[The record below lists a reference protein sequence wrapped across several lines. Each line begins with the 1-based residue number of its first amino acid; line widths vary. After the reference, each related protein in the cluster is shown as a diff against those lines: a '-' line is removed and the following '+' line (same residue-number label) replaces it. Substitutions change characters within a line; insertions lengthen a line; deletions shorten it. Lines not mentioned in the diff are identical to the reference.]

1 MTSGLSGRVD
11 KIGFS
16 VVSNLCKFGTS
27 CFFRQLTIVSLRD
40 LCNRLLHKLIT
51 GISCRELC
59 HIFQVAHGVA
69 GGVRERNFDV
79 GGKIFNKFAA
89 PYATP
94 LNSTGLNS
102 GVSNSSHSS
111 RNSIVFRLCIRGCV
125 KLQQPV
131 ILRQHLHLTDGNG
144 IEFRQA
150 LRLRDSFVDEHCIQI
165 FQIGQAHE
173 L

>member
-1 MTSGLSGRVD
+1 MTSGLSGRVV

-16 VVSNLCKFGTS
+16 AVSNLCKFCTS
-27 CFFRQLTIVSLRD
+27 CFFRQLAIVSLRD

-59 HIFQVAHGVA
+59 HIFQSAHGVA

-79 GGKIFNKFAA
+79 GGKIFNKFVA

-94 LNSTGLNS
+94 SNSTGLNS

-111 RNSIVFRLCIRGCV
+111 KKFNRVSIVYPR
-125 KLQQPV
+125 
-131 ILRQHLHLTDGNG
+131 LRQAAATCDPPS
-144 IEFRQA
+144 A
-150 LRLRDSFVDEHCIQI
+150 PSF
-165 FQIGQAHE
+165 G
-173 L
+173 

>member
-1 MTSGLSGRVD
+1 M
-11 KIGFS
+11 F
-16 VVSNLCKFGTS
+16 
-27 CFFRQLTIVSLRD
+27 LRD

-51 GISCRELC
+51 RISCRGLC

-79 GGKIFNKFAA
+79 GGKIFNKFIA

-94 LNSTGLNS
+94 SNSTGLNS
-102 GVSNSSHSS
+102 RVLNWFAH
-111 RNSIVFRLCIRGCV
+111 SIVLRLHILGCV

-144 IEFRQA
+144 IELCQA
-150 LRLRDSFVDEHCIQI
+150 LRLRDSFVDEHCIQVL
-165 FQIGQAHE
+165 QIGQAHK